1 MSAGGASLWAETPH
15 FAPVWGWG
23 RASLAWALGSRG
35 WSPMNVRPA
44 QFLVSLIH
52 EHLQKTHIQSH
63 PRQGAAWMWGQQG
76 WVIWGSYA
84 LPTPRCTCPLL
95 TLISAL
101 TPFSKDG
108 KPAHKQL
115 MCLLI
120 HIMGKGGQRW
130 EQGLRTAAGQ
140 AQTCG
145 TDAPSLQFGQM
156 AS

>member
-1 MSAGGASLWAETPH
+1 
-15 FAPVWGWG
+15 
-23 RASLAWALGSRG
+23 
-35 WSPMNVRPA
+35 
-44 QFLVSLIH
+44 
-52 EHLQKTHIQSH
+52 
-63 PRQGAAWMWGQQG
+63 MWGQQG

-101 TPFSKDG
+101 TPLSKDG